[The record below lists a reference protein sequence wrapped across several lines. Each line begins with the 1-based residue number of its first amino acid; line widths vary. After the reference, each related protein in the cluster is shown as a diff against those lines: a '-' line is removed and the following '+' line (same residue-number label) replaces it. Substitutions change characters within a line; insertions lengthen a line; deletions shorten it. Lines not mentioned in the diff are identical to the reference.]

1 MGTVFNTKR
10 KLQQQNV
17 SKYERN
23 IRKKERNGKKAKAA
37 MKELRSERKLCEQLS
52 HVHLTHFLL
61 FFLFQASFL
70 MLWAKLR

>member
-10 KLQQQNV
+10 KLQQQAKKNV

-37 MKELRSERKLCEQLS
+37 IKELRSERKLCEQLS
-52 HVHLTHFLL
+52 HVHLTHFLIFF
-61 FFLFQASFL
+61 FFLFCF
-70 MLWAKLR
+70 KLLF